1 MRVELDM
8 VYKIP
13 GFAERPLPALAR
25 SGYAL
30 VKNLSECSTT
40 GPGVPAR
47 NDMEGFGVSLA
58 YRNTIFVK
66 AVSLPP
72 TISFQ

>member
-13 GFAERPLPALAR
+13 GFAERPLPALVR
-25 SGYAL
+25 SGCAL
-30 VKNLSECSTT
+30 VKNLSECPRT
-40 GPGVPAR
+40 GPGGPAR

-58 YRNTIFVK
+58 YHNTILVK
-66 AVSLPP
+66 AVSNDKLAR
-72 TISFQ
+72 